1 MIECLKNLL
10 IFLKKN
16 KDIEIPKFTKEKTIT
31 YLETAITI
39 LENILK
45 NSHSLAINTEK
56 YVREK
61 KGSAKNG

>member
-10 IFLKKN
+10 IF
-16 KDIEIPKFTKEKTIT
+16 
-31 YLETAITI
+31 
-39 LENILK
+39 LK